1 MTMAIVQHQAGGP
14 EVLRWEKVS
23 VPAPGPG
30 QARIRQTAV
39 GLNYIDVYHREGRYP
54 IPAFPVTIG
63 MEAAGV
69 VESVGE
75 DVTGLQPGDRVA
87 YATQP
92 MGAYAQARVINATR
106 LVPVPEG
113 ISDQQAATLMQKGMT
128 AAYLLTRTH
137 PVQPGEVVL
146 VQAAAG
152 GMGLYLSQW
161 AKALGAV
168 VVGTVSTPEKA
179 ELAKAHG
186 CDHVINYTREDFA
199 ARIKEI
205 TNGRGCDVIYDG
217 VGKKTILGSLDALA
231 ILGHMVSYGGASG
244 PVDTIEM
251 GALAAKSLNLSR
263 PSLYHHTARPE
274 DLNALASAVFDAV
287 AKGWINP
294 EVRQTYPLQDAAQ
307 AHEDLQ
313 ARRTTGATVLIP

>member
-1 MTMAIVQHQAGGP
+1 MTMAIVQHEAGGP
-14 EVLRWEKVS
+14 EVLKWEAVD
-23 VPAPGPG
+23 VPTPGPG
-30 QARIRQTAV
+30 QARIRHTAV
-39 GLNYIDVYHREGRYP
+39 GLNYIDIYHREGRYP

-69 VESVGE
+69 VDAVGE

-92 MGAYAQARVINATR
+92 MGAYAEARIINATR
-106 LVPVPEG
+106 LVLVPEG
-113 ISDQQAATLMQKGMT
+113 IGDPAAATLMQKGMT

-137 PVQPGEVVL
+137 PIQPGEVVL

-161 AKALGAV
+161 AKALGAT

-179 ELAKAHG
+179 ELAKTHG
-186 CDHVINYTREDFA
+186 CDHVIDYTREDFA
-199 ARIKEI
+199 ARIKDL

-217 VGKKTILGSLDALA
+217 VGKKTFLGSLDALA

-244 PVDTIEM
+244 PVDEIKM
-251 GALAAKSLNLSR
+251 SDLAAKSLNLSR
-263 PSLYHHTARPE
+263 PSLYHHTDRPE
-274 DLNALASAVFDAV
+274 DLQSLASAVFDAV
-287 AKGWINP
+287 GKGWLIP
-294 EVRQTYPLQDAAQ
+294 EVRQTYPLKDAAQ
-307 AHEDLQ
+307 AHADLE
-313 ARRTTGATVLIP
+313 ARRTTGATVLVP